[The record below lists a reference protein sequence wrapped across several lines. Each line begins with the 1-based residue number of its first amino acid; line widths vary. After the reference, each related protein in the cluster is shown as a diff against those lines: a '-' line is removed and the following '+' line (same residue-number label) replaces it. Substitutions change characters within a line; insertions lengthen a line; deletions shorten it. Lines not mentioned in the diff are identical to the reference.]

1 MTDDTKECSLG
12 SENQTLL
19 DAGAASARLVLVDD
33 VHPLM
38 LVPEGYQVH
47 DCERYLSVPTRQS
60 GVRKFFTLDS
70 FCAYVKLHKV
80 EGPTRVYAQS
90 APPRFACVFND
101 HCPDTGPGWRDFG
114 ASYDCPLSAEWR
126 IWTGSTAKRMAQ
138 AEFAQFIEDNAPDCV
153 EPDSATMIEVARSLE
168 AKKSVRFASDLRL
181 DSGARELSFET
192 QIAGTAGKGKL
203 QIPEVFTLGLAV
215 LDGGPR
221 YAVAARLRYRIDDAG
236 KLSMWYDLVRPHK
249 VLDDAVREA
258 VVMVKGTTG
267 LDVYMGG

>member
-1 MTDDTKECSLG
+1 MSTEDTTRE

-38 LVPEGYQVH
+38 LVPSGYQVH
-47 DCERYLSVPTRQS
+47 DCARYLGVPTRQS
-60 GVRKFFTLDS
+60 GIRKFVTLDS
-70 FCAYVKLHKV
+70 FCAYVMLHKV
-80 EGPTRVYAQS
+80 DGPTRLYAQS

-101 HCPDTGPGWRDFG
+101 HCPDTGPGWGDFG
-114 ASYDCPLSAEWR
+114 ATYECPLSAEWR
-126 IWTGSTAKRMAQ
+126 IWLGSNAKRMQQ
-138 AEFAQFIEDNAPDCV
+138 AEFAQFIEDNAPDCA

-181 DSGARELSFET
+181 DTGARELSYET
-192 QIAGTAGKGKL
+192 QISGMAGKGKL

-258 VVMVKGTTG
+258 VQTIKSATG
-267 LDVYMGG
+267 LDVYMGA